1 MVGGEEGREMAT
13 TINTSPRLAPPPTL
27 SERSST
33 FPTISSLGQEWK
45 PSWICLAARDTMVF
59 QSSPQ
64 FGYID
69 RAPSTNKSLVPSV
82 DRALFRHC
90 PTTQATNYRNTR
102 QSIVYSLHVLWST
115 IYPIT
120 DTSSSYFLENHQL
133 VATKLLFSFVP
144 REYEI
149 GTNDHICDETVRKW
163 LGTHDLVPRG
173 HDTGVCENTRW
184 QHATVK

>member
-69 RAPSTNKSLVPSV
+69 RAPSTNKSLVSPFGRS
-82 DRALFRHC
+82 RALSPLSHHASNELPKHPTVYRLQFIRSLVNHLPYNRYFIVIFFRKS
-90 PTTQATNYRNTR
+90 PTSCNEAT
-102 QSIVYSLHVLWST
+102 
-115 IYPIT
+115 
-120 DTSSSYFLENHQL
+120 FL
-133 VATKLLFSFVP
+133 
-144 REYEI
+144 
-149 GTNDHICDETVRKW
+149 
-163 LGTHDLVPRG
+163 
-173 HDTGVCENTRW
+173 VCSKRI
-184 QHATVK
+184 

>member
-13 TINTSPRLAPPPTL
+13 TINTSPRLTPPPTL
-27 SERSST
+27 SKLSST

-90 PTTQATNYRNTR
+90 PTTQAANYRNTHLPT
-102 QSIVYSLHVLWST
+102 VYRLQFTRSLV
-115 IYPIT
+115 
-120 DTSSSYFLENHQL
+120 NHL
-133 VATKLLFSFVP
+133 P
-144 REYEI
+144 
-149 GTNDHICDETVRKW
+149 
-163 LGTHDLVPRG
+163 
-173 HDTGVCENTRW
+173 
-184 QHATVK
+184 

>member
-27 SERSST
+27 SKRSST

-69 RAPSTNKSLVPSV
+69 RAPSTNESLVPSV
-82 DRALFRHC
+82 IARSFATVPPRKLQTTET
-90 PTTQATNYRNTR
+90 PTFR
-102 QSIVYSLHVLWST
+102 QSIVYSLHVL
-115 IYPIT
+115 
-120 DTSSSYFLENHQL
+120 
-133 VATKLLFSFVP
+133 
-144 REYEI
+144 
-149 GTNDHICDETVRKW
+149 
-163 LGTHDLVPRG
+163 
-173 HDTGVCENTRW
+173 
-184 QHATVK
+184 